1 MCILASKRSEISWW
15 RDTIYNDR
23 WVQTTGV
30 SPIYSFEFRNNH
42 NDGDDDVKHG
52 DDIYSVLYT
61 RLIFSFFFLEIDS
74 DRERERGKERARAR
88 REREKSQLRL
98 ILFLSLAERAND
110 EEKRRSVF
118 TLKSNITQQAAV
130 FSFYILQHF
139 SKRML
144 LLVE

>member
-74 DRERERGKERARAR
+74 DRERESERKRKSKS
-88 REREKSQLRL
+88 EKRKGEKPIAFDS
-98 ILFLSLAERAND
+98 LSLAR
-110 EEKRRSVF
+110 
-118 TLKSNITQQAAV
+118 
-130 FSFYILQHF
+130 
-139 SKRML
+139 
-144 LLVE
+144 